1 MSATLL
7 PFPRAVFYDANGNP
21 LAAGFVWTYVPNTT
35 TPKTSWQ
42 DAGESIPNQNPI
54 LLDANGS
61 CLLYGAGQYTLAVLD
76 AIGNQVPAY
85 SGLTT
90 DAAAGLTAFKADL
103 ASQTDATKGSAL
115 VGYFQAIS
123 GWIGRTLKAKLL
135 DYLTVLDFGADPTG
149 VNDNTATWQAAINY
163 AASVGGACIWVTPGT
178 YKFTGTLNIVNSGV
192 VLRGTSQFGCV
203 LNFNNATADCIV
215 VGFQASTVFGVE
227 IVDLTINGVAKTAGR
242 IISAKTIGNCIFS
255 GIITN
260 TAFDGIYVEEIN
272 NVLIANAVIILSV
285 AGANFGLKWF
295 STASAA
301 KTSNVLTLENVTIQ
315 CSATGA
321 NGIVVDGSCQTLR
334 MNSVGVIHA
343 NDGLQILNTQAS
355 NSFFP
360 QFFFCNDLEIDGVLS
375 HAMLVEGGR
384 HLRFVNCDFFNNF
397 SGGGSDTNCIHILAD
412 GLASVTTA
420 MWFTAC
426 RISGAQQ
433 SGIYCEAK
441 NVDISA
447 CYIGDNSLSGLGVY
461 PGIALGNSALPN
473 GAATSI
479 TVSAG
484 QNGAIFGDIGRQNY
498 GITAVAGV
506 TRVTVDGVD
515 FSNCVTGAILD
526 NTGGLGNV
534 MWHGCI
540 DINGVQLPD
549 RLPILPAD
557 SALATEGIIYEN
569 ATTHALRV
577 YVNGALKTIT
587 VT

>member
-1 MSATLL
+1 
-7 PFPRAVFYDANGNP
+7 
-21 LAAGFVWTYVPNTT
+21 
-35 TPKTSWQ
+35 
-42 DAGESIPNQNPI
+42 
-54 LLDANGS
+54 
-61 CLLYGAGQYTLAVLD
+61 
-76 AIGNQVPAY
+76 
-85 SGLTT
+85 
-90 DAAAGLTAFKADL
+90 
-103 ASQTDATKGSAL
+103 
-115 VGYFQAIS
+115 
-123 GWIGRTLKAKLL
+123 
-135 DYLTVLDFGADPTG
+135 
-149 VNDNTATWQAAINY
+149 
-163 AASVGGACIWVTPGT
+163 
-178 YKFTGTLNIVNSGV
+178 
-192 VLRGTSQFGCV
+192 
-203 LNFNNATADCIV
+203 
-215 VGFQASTVFGVE
+215 
-227 IVDLTINGVAKTAGR
+227 
-242 IISAKTIGNCIFS
+242 
-255 GIITN
+255 
-260 TAFDGIYVEEIN
+260 
-272 NVLIANAVIILSV
+272 
-285 AGANFGLKWF
+285 
-295 STASAA
+295 
-301 KTSNVLTLENVTIQ
+301 
-315 CSATGA
+315 
-321 NGIVVDGSCQTLR
+321 
-334 MNSVGVIHA
+334 
-343 NDGLQILNTQAS
+343 
-355 NSFFP
+355 
-360 QFFFCNDLEIDGVLS
+360 
-375 HAMLVEGGR
+375 MLVEGGR

-447 CYIGDNSLSGLGVY
+447 CYIGDNSLSGMGVY

-577 YVNGALKTIT
+577 YVNGALKTVT